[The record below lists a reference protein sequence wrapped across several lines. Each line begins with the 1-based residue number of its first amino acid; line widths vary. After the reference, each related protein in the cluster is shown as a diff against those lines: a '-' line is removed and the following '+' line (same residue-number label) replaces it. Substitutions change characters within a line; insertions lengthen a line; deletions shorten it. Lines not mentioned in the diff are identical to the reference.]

1 MVWFGIGFNM
11 FIFLLWIQ
19 EGLNMIISKQ
29 NSGRIVASLIFLTPI
44 IVLFASSALFYSGYS
59 PQGTI
64 NKGTLLDDP
73 IQLSELKLDVDLGPL
88 KDEFPGKWSIVQ
100 FVSGDCLEKC
110 WDTLYSS
117 RQINIRLAK
126 NSDRVV
132 RYLINIGTNN
142 LSSQSIE
149 KIAEEY
155 PSLFIGT
162 IQSELLPLSVSE
174 KLQDSPYILFD
185 PLGNGILIYDSTLP
199 SGELLE
205 DIKKVLQNSKIG

>member
-1 MVWFGIGFNM
+1 
-11 FIFLLWIQ
+11 
-19 EGLNMIISKQ
+19 MIMSKQ
-29 NSGRIVASLIFLTPI
+29 NSGRLVASLIFQTPI
-44 IVLFASSALFYSGYS
+44 IVLFASSAMFYSGYS
-59 PQGTI
+59 PQGTV
-64 NKGTLLDDP
+64 NKGTLLPEP
-73 IQLSELKLDVDLGPL
+73 IQLSELQLDVVSGPL

-100 FVSGDCLEKC
+100 FVSGDCAEKC
-110 WDTLYSS
+110 WETLYSS

-132 RYLINIGTNN
+132 RYLINVGANN
-142 LSSQSIE
+142 LSNQSIK
-149 KIAEEY
+149 KISEQY
-155 PSLFIGT
+155 PLLNTGIIKGD
-162 IQSELLPLSVSE
+162 LLPLSVTK

>member
-1 MVWFGIGFNM
+1 
-11 FIFLLWIQ
+11 
-19 EGLNMIISKQ
+19 MIISKQ
-29 NSGRIVASLIFLTPI
+29 NSGRLVASLIFLTPI
-44 IVLFASSALFYSGYS
+44 IVLFASSAMFYSGYS
-59 PQGTI
+59 PQGTV
-64 NKGTLLDDP
+64 NKGTLLSEP
-73 IQLSELKLDVDLGPL
+73 IQLSELQLDVVSGPL

-100 FVSGDCLEKC
+100 FVSGDCTEKC
-110 WDTLYSS
+110 WETLYSS

-132 RYLINIGTNN
+132 RYLINVGTNN
-142 LSSQSIE
+142 LSNQSIK
-149 KIAEEY
+149 KISEQY
-155 PSLFIGT
+155 PLLNTGIIKGD
-162 IQSELLPLSVSE
+162 LLPLSVTK

>member
-1 MVWFGIGFNM
+1 
-11 FIFLLWIQ
+11 
-19 EGLNMIISKQ
+19 MIISKQ
-29 NSGRIVASLIFLTPI
+29 NSGRLVASLIFLTPI
-44 IVLFASSALFYSGYS
+44 IVLFASSAMFYSGYS
-59 PQGTI
+59 PQGTV
-64 NKGTLLDDP
+64 NKGTLLPEP
-73 IQLSELKLDVDLGPL
+73 IQLSELQLDVVSGPL

-100 FVSGDCLEKC
+100 FVSGDCTEKC
-110 WDTLYSS
+110 WETLYSS

-132 RYLINIGTNN
+132 RYLINVGTNN
-142 LSSQSIE
+142 LSNQSIE
-149 KIAEEY
+149 RISEEY
-155 PSLFIGT
+155 P
-162 IQSELLPLSVSE
+162 LLNTGIIDSDLVPLSVTK

>member
-1 MVWFGIGFNM
+1 
-11 FIFLLWIQ
+11 
-19 EGLNMIISKQ
+19 MIISKQ
-29 NSGRIVASLIFLTPI
+29 NSGRLVASLIFLTPI
-44 IVLFASSALFYSGYS
+44 IVLFASSAMFYSGYS
-59 PQGTI
+59 PQGTV
-64 NKGTLLDDP
+64 NKGTLLDEP
-73 IQLSELKLDVDLGPL
+73 IQLSELQLDVVSGPL

-100 FVSGDCLEKC
+100 FVSGDCTEKC
-110 WDTLYSS
+110 WETLYSS

-132 RYLINIGTNN
+132 RYLINVGANN
-142 LSSQSIE
+142 LSNQSIK
-149 KIAEEY
+149 KISEQY
-155 PSLFIGT
+155 PLLNTGIIKGD
-162 IQSELLPLSVSE
+162 LLPLSVTK